1 MDKASVRR
9 AKIGWYR
16 RLSSTGCTSL
26 VLVLVLRATLNLNC
40 ISRDTSDILQ
50 QAILDIEMQYLMGQT
65 KELVD
70 EEQLLEKDWKRQVS
84 IRFEKNIFTIGK
96 VTTIDDGNITA
107 NTAKAQNLIQLRCC
121 TIVHCMILASEN
133 CCWII
138 HHHHTIT
145 GSKYIRPTSIYRS
158 STFYRSLAI
167 EIF

>member
-40 ISRDTSDILQ
+40 ISRDTSDIHQ

-70 EEQLLEKDWKRQVS
+70 DEQLPEKDWNRQVLIIYS
-84 IRFEKNIFTIGK
+84 QLGK
-96 VTTIDDGNITA
+96 
-107 NTAKAQNLIQLRCC
+107 
-121 TIVHCMILASEN
+121 
-133 CCWII
+133 
-138 HHHHTIT
+138 
-145 GSKYIRPTSIYRS
+145 
-158 STFYRSLAI
+158 
-167 EIF
+167 